1 MDVFSA
7 VDSFFT
13 TIDSLALANPSETV
27 SNEQQDYP
35 VEFDG
40 GNGGSA
46 GQCVVA

>member
-1 MDVFSA
+1 MDFFSA

-13 TIDSLALANPSETV
+13 TIDSLALANPSETA

-40 GNGGSA
+40 GNGNG
-46 GQCVVA
+46 GTGCVVA

>member
-13 TIDSLALANPSETV
+13 AIDSMALANPSETV

-35 VEFDG
+35 VESDSG
-40 GNGGSA
+40 KGTSGS
-46 GQCVVA
+46 GCVVA